1 MKTIRA
7 AIFFLV
13 FLSWM
18 PLHAGTSAP
27 GDTKPASPVAATP
40 PAAAP
45 KEDLPSV
52 PAPQFPRAQSKLDGW
67 KQTLDQVEAALRPR
81 VIDNAKLNDLRDQ
94 AAAAQSGA
102 RELISGI
109 TPRLDAA
116 TERAAELAPNPEA
129 TAPQSDD
136 VKLERAKLVAEVAA
150 RQGIIQQAKL
160 INVRAQQSIDRVS
173 DRRRTIFNDSVLQ
186 RSASLINPTFWIT
199 AAAAVPLA
207 AGHLIDLLSNWGRL
221 LVSEPLRAG
230 SGFVIAAI
238 VVLGFFLSPG
248 RRWWS
253 RWTTR
258 DPEVA
263 NPSALRKTGSAAAIV
278 LVDTALTAVAL
289 LVLYQALMALG
300 VLPDDVSPIVRA
312 LFLGITFGF
321 FFVRLTIAVLAPG
334 RPTWRLIELD
344 NGAADGVVSFSVLLA
359 MVIASGVVLDAT
371 NLAIAAPVEITI
383 ASQGVVAIAKA
394 LLFMG
399 ALRVA
404 AGPEVDDETAAP
416 LSAKKS
422 AWHLLIPVGWVM
434 ATAAILGPLGGYVA
448 FGRFVAIE
456 MVVLVAVLMSFV
468 LLSRFAAV
476 LIGATFAFHGT
487 IGRFLRQTAGLGSG
501 AVRQIA
507 AVLGGL
513 IQLSL
518 IGLAAF
524 FVLTTWGVQS
534 DDVVTSMS
542 SAFFSFKIGN
552 ITISPSAILGAIA
565 VLIIG
570 IVATR
575 ALTSW
580 LEERFLPE
588 TNLDVGVR
596 SSIGTGAGYV
606 GVILAA
612 LIALSYVGLNLQN
625 VAIVAGA
632 LSVGIGFGLQ
642 SIINNF
648 VSGLILLVERPIK
661 IGDRIEVGTRMGV
674 VKRINV
680 RATEIAT
687 YDNLSVIVPNA
698 DLISGQVVNWMH
710 GSYSARLSVPVGTS
724 YDADPDQV
732 IKTLL
737 DIVAHHPRALKSP
750 EPFAILGNFGADALE
765 FTVFFH
771 VAHIGIDAGAANEVR
786 LEILKRFRKEGINLP
801 NPQRELHVRDLDRIE
816 ALVRELAGV
825 ERSSDSAIEERG
837 SIPIRKKSQR

>member
-7 AIFFLV
+7 AVFFLV

-18 PLHAGTSAP
+18 PLHAGTPAP

-136 VKLERAKLVAEVAA
+136 IKLERAKLVAEVAA

-173 DRRRTIFNDSVLQ
+173 DRRRTIFNNSVLQ

-416 LSAKKS
+416 LLREKIRVASADS
-422 AWHLLIPVGWVM
+422 GW
-434 ATAAILGPLGGYVA
+434 LGDG
-448 FGRFVAIE
+448 
-456 MVVLVAVLMSFV
+456 
-468 LLSRFAAV
+468 
-476 LIGATFAFHGT
+476 H
-487 IGRFLRQTAGLGSG
+487 SG
-501 AVRQIA
+501 
-507 AVLGGL
+507 
-513 IQLSL
+513 
-518 IGLAAF
+518 
-524 FVLTTWGVQS
+524 
-534 DDVVTSMS
+534 
-542 SAFFSFKIGN
+542 
-552 ITISPSAILGAIA
+552 
-565 VLIIG
+565 
-570 IVATR
+570 
-575 ALTSW
+575 
-580 LEERFLPE
+580 
-588 TNLDVGVR
+588 
-596 SSIGTGAGYV
+596 
-606 GVILAA
+606 
-612 LIALSYVGLNLQN
+612 
-625 VAIVAGA
+625 
-632 LSVGIGFGLQ
+632 
-642 SIINNF
+642 
-648 VSGLILLVERPIK
+648 
-661 IGDRIEVGTRMGV
+661 
-674 VKRINV
+674 
-680 RATEIAT
+680 
-687 YDNLSVIVPNA
+687 
-698 DLISGQVVNWMH
+698 
-710 GSYSARLSVPVGTS
+710 
-724 YDADPDQV
+724 
-732 IKTLL
+732 
-737 DIVAHHPRALKSP
+737 HPRTAW
-750 EPFAILGNFGADALE
+750 
-765 FTVFFH
+765 
-771 VAHIGIDAGAANEVR
+771 GICRVW
-786 LEILKRFRKEGINLP
+786 
-801 NPQRELHVRDLDRIE
+801 
-816 ALVRELAGV
+816 
-825 ERSSDSAIEERG
+825 
-837 SIPIRKKSQR
+837 PICCD

>member
-7 AIFFLV
+7 AICFLV

-18 PLHAGTSAP
+18 PLHAGTPAS
-27 GDTKPASPVAATP
+27 GDAKPASPAAATP

-52 PAPQFPRAQSKLDGW
+52 PAPQFPRTQSKLDGW

-81 VIDNAKLNDLRDQ
+81 AIDNAKLNDLRDQ

-102 RELISGI
+102 RDLISGI

-116 TERAAELAPNPEA
+116 TERATELAPNPEA

-136 VKLERAKLVAEVAA
+136 VKLERAKLLAEIAA

-160 INVRAQQSIDRVS
+160 INVRAQQSIDKVS
-173 DRRRTIFNDSVLQ
+173 ERRRTIFNDSVLQ

-344 NGAADGVVSFSVLLA
+344 DGAAEGVVSFSVLLA
-359 MVIASGVVLDAT
+359 MVIATGVVLDAT
-371 NLAIAAPVEITI
+371 NIAIAAPVEITI

-404 AGPEVDDETAAP
+404 AGPEADDENAAP
-416 LSAKKS
+416 PSTKKS
-422 AWHLLIPVGWVM
+422 AWHLLIPMGWMM

-476 LIGATFAFHGT
+476 IIGATFAFHGT

-552 ITISPSAILGAIA
+552 ITISPSAILGAVA

-570 IVATR
+570 IAATR

-596 SSIGTGAGYV
+596 SSIGTGAGYI

-661 IGDRIEVGTRMGV
+661 VGDRIEVGTRMGV

-732 IKTLL
+732 IKILL

-750 EPFAILGNFGADALE
+750 EPFAILGNFGVDALD

-786 LEILKRFRKEGINLP
+786 LEILKRFRKEGISLP
-801 NPQRELHVRDLDRIE
+801 NPQRDLHVRDLDRIE
-816 ALVRELAGV
+816 ALVRELAGAG
-825 ERSSDSAIEERG
+825 RSSDSAIEDHG
-837 SIPIRKKSQR
+837 SISIRKKSQR

>member
-7 AIFFLV
+7 AICFIV

-18 PLHAGTSAP
+18 PLHAATPAP
-27 GDTKPASPVAATP
+27 GNAGNAKPTSPVAA

-45 KEDLPSV
+45 AEDLPPV
-52 PAPQFPRAQSKLDGW
+52 PAPQFPQAQSKLDGW
-67 KQTLDQVEAALRPR
+67 KQTLDQVESALRAR
-81 VIDNAKLNDLRDQ
+81 GIDDVILNDLRDR
-94 AAAAQSGA
+94 AAAAQSQA
-102 RELISGI
+102 RELISGM
-109 TPRLDAA
+109 TPPLEAA
-116 TERAAELAPNPEA
+116 TARAAELAPSPQA
-129 TAPQSDD
+129 TAPPPDD

-160 INVRAQQSIDRVS
+160 INVRAQQTIDAIS
-173 DRRRTIFNDSVLQ
+173 DRRRAIFNDSVLQ
-186 RSASLINPTFWIT
+186 RSPSLVSPTFWIT
-199 AAAAVPLA
+199 AATAVPVA
-207 AGHLIDLLSNWGRL
+207 AGHLVELLSKWGRVL
-221 LVSEPLRAG
+221 ASQPLRAA

-253 RWTTR
+253 RWTKR
-258 DPEVA
+258 DPEIA
-263 NPSALRKTGSAAAIV
+263 NPSPLRKTGSAAVIV
-278 LVDTALTAVAL
+278 LADTALTAVAL
-289 LVLYQALMALG
+289 LVLYQALMMLG
-300 VLPDDVSPIVRA
+300 VLPDDVSPVIRA

-344 NGAADGVVSFSVLLA
+344 NAAADGMISFSVLLA
-359 MVIASGVVLDAT
+359 MVIAFGVVVDAT
-371 NLAIAAPVEITI
+371 NLAIGAPLELSI
-383 ASQGVVAIAKA
+383 ASRGMIAIAKA

-404 AGPEVDDETAAP
+404 AATEADDETTAAS
-416 LSAKKS
+416 SAKKS
-422 AWHLLIPVGWVM
+422 AWRLLIPVGWVM
-434 ATAAILGPLGGYVA
+434 ATAAVLAPLGGYVA
-448 FGRFVAIE
+448 FARFVTIE
-456 MVVLVAVLMSFV
+456 MGVVITALMSFV

-476 LIGATFAFHGT
+476 LINTTFAFHGA

-513 IQLSL
+513 TQLSL
-518 IGLAAF
+518 IGLTAF
-524 FVLTTWGVQS
+524 VVLTTWGIRS

-542 SAFFSFKIGN
+542 SAFFSFQIGN

-575 ALTSW
+575 AIKRW

-596 SSIGTGAGYV
+596 SSIGTGAGYA
-606 GVILAA
+606 GVILAT

-661 IGDRIEVGTRMGV
+661 VGDRIEVGTRMGV

-698 DLISGQVVNWMH
+698 ELISGQVVNWMH
-710 GSYSARLSVPVGTS
+710 GSYSARLSVTVGTCC
-724 YDADPDQV
+724 DADPDKV
-732 IKTLL
+732 IEILL

-750 EPFAILGNFGADALE
+750 EPFAILGNFSADGLE
-765 FTVFFH
+765 FMVFFH

-786 LEILKRFRKEGINLP
+786 LEILKRFRHEGIDLP
-801 NPQRELHVRDLDRIE
+801 NPQRDLHVRDLDRIE
-816 ALVRELAGV
+816 ALVRELVGA
-825 ERSSDSAIEERG
+825 ERSSPS
-837 SIPIRKKSQR
+837 

>member
-1 MKTIRA
+1 M
-7 AIFFLV
+7 
-13 FLSWM
+13 
-18 PLHAGTSAP
+18 
-27 GDTKPASPVAATP
+27 
-40 PAAAP
+40 
-45 KEDLPSV
+45 
-52 PAPQFPRAQSKLDGW
+52 
-67 KQTLDQVEAALRPR
+67 
-81 VIDNAKLNDLRDQ
+81 NDLRDQ

-136 VKLERAKLVAEVAA
+136 VKLERAKLVAEIAA

-207 AGHLIDLLSNWGRL
+207 GGHLIDLLSNWGRL

-404 AGPEVDDETAAP
+404 AGPEADDEKP
-416 LSAKKS
+416 L
-422 AWHLLIPVGWVM
+422 HL
-434 ATAAILGPLGGYVA
+434 
-448 FGRFVAIE
+448 
-456 MVVLVAVLMSFV
+456 
-468 LLSRFAAV
+468 
-476 LIGATFAFHGT
+476 
-487 IGRFLRQTAGLGSG
+487 
-501 AVRQIA
+501 
-507 AVLGGL
+507 
-513 IQLSL
+513 
-518 IGLAAF
+518 
-524 FVLTTWGVQS
+524 
-534 DDVVTSMS
+534 
-542 SAFFSFKIGN
+542 
-552 ITISPSAILGAIA
+552 
-565 VLIIG
+565 
-570 IVATR
+570 
-575 ALTSW
+575 
-580 LEERFLPE
+580 
-588 TNLDVGVR
+588 
-596 SSIGTGAGYV
+596 
-606 GVILAA
+606 
-612 LIALSYVGLNLQN
+612 
-625 VAIVAGA
+625 
-632 LSVGIGFGLQ
+632 
-642 SIINNF
+642 
-648 VSGLILLVERPIK
+648 
-661 IGDRIEVGTRMGV
+661 
-674 VKRINV
+674 
-680 RATEIAT
+680 
-687 YDNLSVIVPNA
+687 
-698 DLISGQVVNWMH
+698 
-710 GSYSARLSVPVGTS
+710 
-724 YDADPDQV
+724 
-732 IKTLL
+732 
-737 DIVAHHPRALKSP
+737 HPRKNP
-750 EPFAILGNFGADALE
+750 R
-765 FTVFFH
+765 
-771 VAHIGIDAGAANEVR
+771 GIC
-786 LEILKRFRKEGINLP
+786 
-801 NPQRELHVRDLDRIE
+801 
-816 ALVRELAGV
+816 
-825 ERSSDSAIEERG
+825 
-837 SIPIRKKSQR
+837 